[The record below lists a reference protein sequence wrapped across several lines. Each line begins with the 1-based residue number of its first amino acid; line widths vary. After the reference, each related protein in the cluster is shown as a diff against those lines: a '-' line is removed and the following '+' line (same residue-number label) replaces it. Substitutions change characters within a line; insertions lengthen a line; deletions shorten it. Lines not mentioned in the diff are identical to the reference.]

1 MSISFEAV
9 SVTPQTVKTGEQFL
23 LSTKIKAGYTNQV
36 PISINPD
43 GSIYNGG
50 LGYKNK
56 TRVRSGGAE
65 ATSDGAS
72 CTGFILVKPNDVVRV
87 SGWNM
92 KATSGTG
99 SNNSINI
106 ADADFNNLGQWAANN
121 NYGYGNLQGTSYAK
135 NDYMVEETTGVYK
148 WIVPPAEYGAA
159 YIRVSGHTGYGAT
172 GHLMI
177 VTVNEKIE

>member
-43 GSIYNGG
+43 GSIYNGT
-50 LGYKNK
+50 GYKNGY
-56 TRVRSGGAE
+56 RIRSGGAE
-65 ATSDGAS
+65 ATSSGAS
-72 CTGFILVKPNDVVRV
+72 CTGFIPVKPNDVVRV

-92 KATSGTG
+92 KTTSGTG
-99 SNNSINI
+99 SNNAINI
-106 ADADFNNLGQWAANN
+106 ADVNFNNLGQWAANSEW
-121 NYGYGNLQGTSYAK
+121 GYGNLQGTSYAK
-135 NDYMVEETTGVYK
+135 NAYMVEESTGVYK
-148 WIVPPAEYGAA
+148 WIVPPTDVGNIA
-159 YIRVSGHTGYGAT
+159 YIRVSGHTGFGET

-177 VTVNEKIE
+177 VTVNEEII